1 MKLTQTILSA
11 NLLAPWLQARH
22 WTSPSEWR
30 TELPASPIFLES
42 KAKRRCIVTS
52 KVILPMKKITIV
64 FLTVCIA
71 LAAGC
76 RWVGVRG
83 NGHIETDDRAISAF
97 TEIDARGAFEIEWQ
111 SGPPAL
117 RITTDENLLS
127 YVESDVSGDTL
138 HLRTHD
144 QIWPTHGIKVIISS
158 PTRAAARIRGAV
170 RLTAK
175 QLTGPKFALEG
186 SGASRVSLDGNVDEL
201 LADMT
206 GASEVEASGLQTK
219 AAEISTTGA
228 GDAKVAVAEKL
239 KVAIT
244 GAGKVTFSGN
254 PTVEKHITG
263 AGSVRRKD

>member
-1 MKLTQTILSA
+1 
-11 NLLAPWLQARH
+11 
-22 WTSPSEWR
+22 
-30 TELPASPIFLES
+30 
-42 KAKRRCIVTS
+42 
-52 KVILPMKKITIV
+52 MKKITIV
-64 FLTVCIA
+64 CLTVCIA

-83 NGHIETDDRAISAF
+83 NGRIKTDDRTISAF
-97 TEIDARGAFEIEWQ
+97 TEIDAGGAFEIEWQ

-117 RITTDENLLS
+117 QITTDENLLS

-138 HLRTHD
+138 QLRTHE

-158 PTRAAARIRGAV
+158 PTRSAARIRGAV
-170 RLTAK
+170 KLTAK
-175 QLTGPKFALEG
+175 QLTGPKFALEA

-206 GASEVEASGLQTK
+206 GASELEASGLQTK
-219 AAEISTTGA
+219 TAEISTTGA
-228 GDAKVAVAEKL
+228 GDAEIAVAETL

-244 GAGKVTFSGN
+244 GAGKVRYSGN

-263 AGSVRRKD
+263 AGSVHPKD